1 MRAAVFLALK
11 DLRLLLRDRAA
22 AFFTFVFPLAIAL
35 FFGYV
40 FSGTTS
46 EPLRVAAFVEQSSPA
61 ATMLIKALDED
72 GGFKLTVTDARAA
85 GEQLVR
91 RGDAVALLIVPAAY
105 AEGID
110 GVFSGGGAKLGL
122 VVDPSRRAEGAML
135 VGKIHEVAFR
145 TVFAAVG
152 DPVQFA
158 RVLDRME
165 ESLKASD
172 FSFTDRLAIRTAL
185 SRARTMSTPA
195 ADGSAAKQSPTVAD
209 WKPVTVDIAELSMR
223 PGVPAN
229 SFAISFMQGI
239 AWALFGAVL
248 SFGSGIAEERQ
259 RGTLVRQ
266 LVSPMSPNQIL
277 FGKALACFVTCL
289 ATEWMLVFFGMFL
302 FRVEVSHWP
311 LMVVVTLVTAFG
323 FSGIMMLLAAGFRT
337 QGGAQGAGRA
347 VLLVLAMIGGGT
359 VPIVFMPPFL
369 RVASNLS
376 PFKWAVMAAE
386 GATWRSWGMS
396 EMLLPLAVLAAI
408 GVFGL
413 TVGTALVRRSI

>member
-1 MRAAVFLALK
+1 
-11 DLRLLLRDRAA
+11 
-22 AFFTFVFPLAIAL
+22 
-35 FFGYV
+35 
-40 FSGTTS
+40 
-46 EPLRVAAFVEQSSPA
+46 
-61 ATMLIKALDED
+61 
-72 GGFKLTVTDARAA
+72 
-85 GEQLVR
+85 
-91 RGDAVALLIVPAAY
+91 
-105 AEGID
+105 
-110 GVFSGGGAKLGL
+110 
-122 VVDPSRRAEGAML
+122 
-135 VGKIHEVAFR
+135 
-145 TVFAAVG
+145 
-152 DPVQFA
+152 
-158 RVLDRME
+158 
-165 ESLKASD
+165 
-172 FSFTDRLAIRTAL
+172 
-185 SRARTMSTPA
+185 
-195 ADGSAAKQSPTVAD
+195 
-209 WKPVTVDIAELSMR
+209 
-223 PGVPAN
+223 
-229 SFAISFMQGI
+229 
-239 AWALFGAVL
+239 
-248 SFGSGIAEERQ
+248 EERQ
-259 RGTLVRQ
+259 RGTLVRL

-337 QGGAQGAGRA
+337 QGGTQGAGRA

>member
-61 ATMLIKALDED
+61 ATMLIQALDED
-72 GGFKLTVTDARAA
+72 DGFKLTVTDARAT

-91 RGDAVALLIVPAAY
+91 RGDAVALVIVPAAY

-145 TVFAAVG
+145 TVFATVG

-185 SRARTMSTPA
+185 SRARTMSAPA
-195 ADGSAAKQSPTVAD
+195 ADGSAAKQPQSLGD
-209 WKPVTVDIAELSMR
+209 WKPVTVEIAELSMR

-259 RGTLVRQ
+259 RGTWVR
-266 LVSPMSPNQIL
+266 L
-277 FGKALACFVTCL
+277 
-289 ATEWMLVFFGMFL
+289 
-302 FRVEVSHWP
+302 
-311 LMVVVTLVTAFG
+311 
-323 FSGIMMLLAAGFRT
+323 
-337 QGGAQGAGRA
+337 
-347 VLLVLAMIGGGT
+347 
-359 VPIVFMPPFL
+359 
-369 RVASNLS
+369 
-376 PFKWAVMAAE
+376 
-386 GATWRSWGMS
+386 
-396 EMLLPLAVLAAI
+396 
-408 GVFGL
+408 
-413 TVGTALVRRSI
+413 

>member
-1 MRAAVFLALK
+1 MRAVAFLALK

-40 FSGTTS
+40 FSGTSS
-46 EPLRVAAFVEQSSPA
+46 EPLHVAAFVEQASPA
-61 ATMLIKALDED
+61 AAMLMKALDED
-72 GGFKLTVTDARAA
+72 GGFKVTVIDSRDA

-91 RGDAVALLIVPAAY
+91 RGDAVALLVVPSTY
-105 AEGID
+105 AEGLD

-145 TVFAAVG
+145 TVFAGIG

-172 FSFTDRLAIRTAL
+172 LSFTDRLAIRTAL
-185 SRARTMSTPA
+185 SRARTMSA
-195 ADGSAAKQSPTVAD
+195 KGADSSSTTKPQSIAD
-209 WKPVTVDIAELSMR
+209 WKPVTVEIAELSMR

-229 SFAISFMQGI
+229 TFAISFMQGI

-259 RGTLVRQ
+259 RGTLVRL

-277 FGKALACFVTCL
+277 MGKALACFVTCL
-289 ATEWMLVFFGMFL
+289 MTEWMLICFGVFL
-302 FRVEVSHWP
+302 FRVEVSSWP
-311 LMVVVTLVTAFG
+311 LMVAVTLVTAFG

-369 RVASNLS
+369 RIASNLS

-396 EMLLPLAVLAAI
+396 EMLIPLAVLAAI